1 MSMKSLSTVSAAEE
15 APGGLGCLIDRVG
28 GMKKGG
34 EGRK

>member
-15 APGGLGCLIDRVG
+15 GPGGLGCLMDRVG
-28 GMKKGG
+28 GMEKGR